1 MICQS
6 QWLAHVVELISHS
19 TLLNISC
26 SQWEWGN
33 NLHTIFKKIIWNYF
47 NIFCKSTCFT
57 CIFIIWTI
65 CNLNAKIS
73 LLWMCAVWS
82 VVQTYYLCKQL
93 WKVEKMAICWSST
106 THLLEW
112 HHDLG
117 EMTTCWKY
125 IIRLYWSP
133 CGKQFAM
140 YWEQCLISWANFS
153 TLATL
158 KKPKTG
164 IFCGKCLV
172 KNYTYLSRKKR
183 CKVWVLKKSRHFS
196 TARKR
201 LLQCCY

>member
-1 MICQS
+1 
-6 QWLAHVVELISHS
+6 LAHVVELISHS

-26 SQWEWGN
+26 SQWKWGN
-33 NLHTIFKKIIWNYF
+33 NLHTIFLKIIWNYF
-47 NIFCKSTCFT
+47 NIFLQKVLVLHVF
-57 CIFIIWTI
+57 FIIWTI

-73 LLWMCAVWS
+73 LLWMCAVWF
-82 VVQTYYLCKQL
+82 VVQTCYLCKQL

-112 HHDLG
+112 HHHLG

-125 IIRLYWSP
+125 IIRLYWSQ

-153 TLATL
+153 TLATQ

-164 IFCGKCLV
+164 VFCGKCLV
-172 KNYTYLSRKKR
+172 KNYTYSSRKKGAKFEFWR
-183 CKVWVLKKSRHFS
+183 NLATF
-196 TARKR
+196 R
-201 LLQCCY
+201 LPAKGCCNVAIRV